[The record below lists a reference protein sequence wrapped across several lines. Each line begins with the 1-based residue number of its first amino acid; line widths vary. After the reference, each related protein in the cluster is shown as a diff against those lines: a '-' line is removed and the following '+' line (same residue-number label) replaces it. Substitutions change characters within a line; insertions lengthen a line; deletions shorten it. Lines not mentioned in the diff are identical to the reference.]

1 MPGREFEWGQ
11 RVKAAI
17 DIADDGTHPAAKPGE
32 PLVCAGTRGEIV
44 RVGRHVEA
52 DVPVYLVDFG
62 GALVVGCLGADLD
75 GD

>member
-11 RVKAAI
+11 RVRAAI

-32 PLVCAGTRGEIV
+32 PLVRAGAYGEVV

-62 GALVVGCLGADLD
+62 GALVVGCLAADLD